1 MQDFNFQRG
10 GGDHYKMLRTPSLVG
25 ALNAW
30 CAEWGSRIFSELYLR
45 TKCGQTGRPAADLS
59 LHPSD
64 IPDACML
71 LHSVLLASISSA
83 PMFLARAGPGM
94 SGVGS
99 AAPCL
104 DAALCNW
111 CLHHHHLSYHQSGQG
126 AARHGMQHN
135 IAHILILPLL
145 HQRDM
150 KIIQLRSAGDF
161 SCALRELRL
170 LLLSPPASAGG
181 ELAYKD
187 TFPPEE
193 EGVG

>member
-71 LHSVLLASISSA
+71 LHSAVIRHRQNHA
-83 PMFLARAGPGM
+83 AG
-94 SGVGS
+94 
-99 AAPCL
+99 CL
-104 DAALCNW
+104 KL
-111 CLHHHHLSYHQSGQG
+111 
-126 AARHGMQHN
+126 
-135 IAHILILPLL
+135 LILAKAVQVLWP
-145 HQRDM
+145 
-150 KIIQLRSAGDF
+150 
-161 SCALRELRL
+161 
-170 LLLSPPASAGG
+170 
-181 ELAYKD
+181 
-187 TFPPEE
+187 T
-193 EGVG
+193 V